1 MIEQIKALLE
11 KYKAIILYGIFG
23 VLTTLINIVVYE
35 AFYRYAGW
43 SNVVSN
49 IVAWVAAVLFAFVT
63 NKLWVF
69 ESKTTEKK
77 ALMFEIASFFGCRL
91 ATGVLDL
98 AIMYVAVDE
107 MALNSTLMKC
117 ISNVIVIIVNY
128 IASKLLIFKNSGK
141 TEA

>member
-11 KYKAIILYGIFG
+11 KYKAIIRYGIFG

-35 AFYRYAGW
+35 AFYRYIGW

-49 IVAWVAAVLFAFVT
+49 IVAWVAAVLFAFIT

-69 ESKTTEKK
+69 ESKTTETR
-77 ALMFEIASFFGCRL
+77 ALMFEIISFFGCRL

-107 MALNSTLMKC
+107 LALNSTLMKC

-128 IASKLLIFKNSGK
+128 IASKLIIFKNGGNAD
-141 TEA
+141 T

>member
-1 MIEQIKALLE
+1 MIEQIKVLLE

-35 AFYRYAGW
+35 AFYRYVGW

-49 IVAWVAAVLFAFVT
+49 IAAWVAAVTVAFIT

-77 ALMFEIASFFGCRL
+77 TLMFEIISFFGCRL
-91 ATGVLDL
+91 ATGLLDL

-107 MALNSTLMKC
+107 LALNSTLMKC

-128 IASKLLIFKNSGK
+128 IASKLIIFKNGGN
-141 TEA
+141 ADA